1 MPKENENEKDK
12 NKDSEMEFEFVEE
25 SEMELAKRGRKAK
38 VNSEMV
44 AKFQK
49 APKNKR
55 FTVREFLPVEGM
67 PSEKE
72 KVNLAKAKINSEIR
86 KHLKMAGVS
95 EYAIQWTLD
104 LIPTLIIKK

>member
-1 MPKENENEKDK
+1 MENEKGK
-12 NKDSEMEFEFVEE
+12 KKDSEMEYEFIEE
-25 SEMELAKRGRKAK
+25 NEMQLAKRGRKAK

-55 FTVREFLPVEGM
+55 FTVREFLPENGM
-67 PSEKE
+67 PSVEEKE
-72 KVNLAKAKINSEIR
+72 MVNLAKAKVNSEIR

-104 LIPTLIIKK
+104 LIPTLVIKK